1 MSEDVASHRAVDRPE
16 RLRADLVESAQRHRG
31 VDHVVLKDPQK
42 RRYFRVSAAA
52 WQIALRFDGA
62 RTPNEIAQELT
73 RQGPGTTTAEDVAGV
88 ARGLQRL
95 GLLGSGSAGAA
106 PRRSWF
112 QIRWV
117 LIDPDRFLGGLLALV
132 RPLFSLPAFVGIL
145 GLIVWAGI
153 LHVVDHRAMVETLR
167 STLRG
172 AGPIWI
178 VAATTLSLT
187 MHELAHGLTAK
198 RLGAEVHEM
207 GLLLLSLVVPCA
219 YTDVSDAYLL
229 PRKRDRI
236 IVSLAGTV
244 ADLLTWALATVLV
257 FHLQPTGALQ
267 QVLGA
272 WMLTTGIRSLGFNLN
287 PLLKLDGY
295 YVLVDLLEMPNLH
308 ARSRAVL
315 SWRVRRLLRLDARSP
330 HHPDVPSRERTI
342 LEIYG
347 WMSALYIAALLSCVG
362 VAISA
367 WAIG

>member
-1 MSEDVASHRAVDRPE
+1 MSEDAAFHRTVDRPE
-16 RLRADLVESAQRHRG
+16 RLRADLVESEQRHRG
-31 VDHVVLKDPQK
+31 VDHVVIKDPET

-52 WQIALRFDGA
+52 WRIARRFDGA
-62 RTPNEIAQELT
+62 RTSHEIAQELT
-73 RQGPGTTTAEDVAGV
+73 RQGPKTTTAEDVAGV

-95 GLLGSGSAGAA
+95 GLLGSGRAGAA
-106 PRRSWF
+106 PRRSWL
-112 QIRWV
+112 QIRWS
-117 LIDPDRFLGGLLALV
+117 LLDPDRFLGGLLALV
-132 RPLFSLPAFVGIL
+132 RPLFSVPALVGML
-145 GLIVWAGI
+145 GLIAWAGI

-167 STLRG
+167 SSLRG
-172 AGPIWI
+172 AGPVWI
-178 VAATTLSLT
+178 VVATTLSLT
-187 MHELAHGLTAK
+187 LHELAHGLTAK

-219 YTDVSDAYLL
+219 YTDISDAYLL

-236 IVSLAGTV
+236 IVSLAGTI
-244 ADLLTWALATVLV
+244 ADLLTWALASVLV
-257 FHLQPTGALQ
+257 FHLQPTGVLQ
-267 QVLGA
+267 QILGA

-315 SWRVRRLLRLDARSP
+315 SWRVRRLLRLDARSH

-362 VAISA
+362 VALSA
-367 WAIG
+367 WAIS